1 MGQCRSRTGIC
12 PCIHQEPC
20 PLVTEGLREAEP
32 EHPRSLG
39 ASCGR
44 EEPPVRF
51 RCPKVSRDA
60 FSLRPKEGLP
70 EGSAVS
76 SPADC
81 PLPRP
86 DRAAGPESDL
96 PHRTRAGPVPP
107 CYLPSARPPLPQI
120 NTNLG
125 DVQFLVI
132 DLVITTT
139 VAVLMSRTGPA
150 LALGRARPPG
160 ALLSVPVLSS
170 LLLQVMLVAGVQLGG
185 YFLTVAQPW

>member
-1 MGQCRSRTGIC
+1 MLQKKKKKASPGQQGCLPPRTARGAPCKPGKCLLHQPGSPCGRRVPPSHRPQDRSSTSPVSLLKGQAGGSHI
-12 PCIHQEPC
+12 
-20 PLVTEGLREAEP
+20 
-32 EHPRSLG
+32 SLG
-39 ASCGR
+39 
-44 EEPPVRF
+44 PVF
-51 RCPKVSRDA
+51 P
-60 FSLRPKEGLP
+60 
-70 EGSAVS
+70 SA
-76 SPADC
+76 
-81 PLPRP
+81 
-86 DRAAGPESDL
+86 
-96 PHRTRAGPVPP
+96 
-107 CYLPSARPPLPQI
+107 LPSCRQV

-170 LLLQVMLVAGVQLGG
+170 LLLQVALVAGVQLGG

>member
-1 MGQCRSRTGIC
+1 M
-12 PCIHQEPC
+12 
-20 PLVTEGLREAEP
+20 
-32 EHPRSLG
+32 
-39 ASCGR
+39 
-44 EEPPVRF
+44 
-51 RCPKVSRDA
+51 
-60 FSLRPKEGLP
+60 
-70 EGSAVS
+70 
-76 SPADC
+76 
-81 PLPRP
+81 
-86 DRAAGPESDL
+86 
-96 PHRTRAGPVPP
+96 PP
-107 CYLPSARPPLPQI
+107 CYLPSAHPPLPQI

>member
-1 MGQCRSRTGIC
+1 MPPSHRPQDRSSTSPVSLLKGRAGGSRI
-12 PCIHQEPC
+12 
-20 PLVTEGLREAEP
+20 
-32 EHPRSLG
+32 SLG
-39 ASCGR
+39 
-44 EEPPVRF
+44 PVF
-51 RCPKVSRDA
+51 P
-60 FSLRPKEGLP
+60 
-70 EGSAVS
+70 SA
-76 SPADC
+76 
-81 PLPRP
+81 
-86 DRAAGPESDL
+86 
-96 PHRTRAGPVPP
+96 
-107 CYLPSARPPLPQI
+107 LPSCWQV

-170 LLLQVMLVAGVQLGG
+170 LLLQVALVAGVQLGG